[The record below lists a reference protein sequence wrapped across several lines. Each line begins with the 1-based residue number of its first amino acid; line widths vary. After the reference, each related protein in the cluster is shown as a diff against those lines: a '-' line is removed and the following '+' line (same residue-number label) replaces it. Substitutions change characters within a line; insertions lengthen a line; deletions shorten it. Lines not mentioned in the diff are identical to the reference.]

1 MKYFIDFEANSPSN
15 EIIEIGCVSE
25 VGETFSLRVKPTT
38 KIDPF
43 ITHLTGISESD
54 VANAPRIDE
63 AAIQFYN
70 WLVNSQDNF
79 SWQNT
84 TIYCYG
90 NADHEF
96 LRCSANTC
104 ETNDAYLILA
114 AMSLSMKDFTKK
126 VNHFFKD
133 AISLATA
140 VNYFRTTDNAWEQ
153 KHGALDDAIALREL
167 YNVLPRKYSLPCSP
181 FIIKT
186 EMGISR
192 DQKGKGHVATYL
204 SIGQAVDC
212 VVKEILKTSP
222 NAEVKPENVRKK
234 IVAAINKKS
243 SYINCKW
250 KYVKIEKGEG

>member
-133 AISLATA
+133 AVSLVTA
-140 VNYFRTTDNAWEQ
+140 VNYFRTIDNAWEQ
-153 KHGALDDAIALREL
+153 KHGALDDAIALKEL
-167 YNVLPRKYSLPCSP
+167 YNILPRKYSLPCSP
-181 FIIKT
+181 FIVKT
-186 EMGISR
+186 EMGIRRSK
-192 DQKGKGHVATYL
+192 KGCGHTDYMSLTEAVECALKDITATL
-204 SIGQAVDC
+204 AN
-212 VVKEILKTSP
+212 TS
-222 NAEVKPENVRKK
+222 VKPENVRKR
-234 IVAAINKKS
+234 IINAINKKS
-243 SYINCKW
+243 SYMGYKW
-250 KYVKIEKGEG
+250 KYVKIEKGEE